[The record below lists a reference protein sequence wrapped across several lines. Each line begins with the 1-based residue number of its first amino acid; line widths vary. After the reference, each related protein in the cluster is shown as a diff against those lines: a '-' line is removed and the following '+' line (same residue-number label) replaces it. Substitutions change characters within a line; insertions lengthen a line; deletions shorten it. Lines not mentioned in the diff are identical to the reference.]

1 MITLEYLT
9 QCINNILES
18 IEKDKEKA
26 KKELPNPF
34 VIRLTEN
41 DKNIYNSKKQFIIEG
56 DYSQASLLINVLVSA
71 DTKLIILNELFIEF
85 CKIGDMIAFNFII
98 DQVQFFGRIWSQRH
112 SCILL
117 TLCVRLAHEHP

>member
-85 CKIGDMIAFNFII
+85 
-98 DQVQFFGRIWSQRH
+98 
-112 SCILL
+112 
-117 TLCVRLAHEHP
+117 